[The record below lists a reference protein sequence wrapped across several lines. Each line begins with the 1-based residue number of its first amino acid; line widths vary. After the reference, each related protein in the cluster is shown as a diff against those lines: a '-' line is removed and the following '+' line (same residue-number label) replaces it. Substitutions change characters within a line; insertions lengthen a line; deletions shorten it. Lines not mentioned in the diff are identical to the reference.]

1 MGTTA
6 RAPQVLV
13 AAMFLAQAAGMVAI
27 VAFPALVPLFQSA
40 WALSN
45 LEVGWISGAYF
56 GGYVAAVPLTT
67 TLTDRQDPRRI
78 VLWGMAISAVGIA
91 GFAVAADGVWT
102 ATFWRFVQGIG
113 LASIY
118 MPGLRALSDAVPE
131 PMQGRA
137 VAFFSASFSVGNA
150 ASFFLAGELAA
161 AFGWQLGLG
170 LLALGP
176 LAGAALVAAFLPP
189 RPVRHRMAATPL
201 FNFRPVFANRP
212 ALAYVLAYVAHNAE
226 STAVRTFAV
235 ALLVANQAHQ
245 VATATGTAWIP
256 TTIVAAMNLLGL
268 PAIVLGNE
276 LARRYGRLR
285 VLTLVAASSA
295 VVGLA
300 LGVASAAPAALLV
313 ALLLLYG
320 VAVPADVGTIN
331 AGVVAAA
338 RPEQRGATL
347 AVHAL
352 LGFVGA
358 IAGPVLFGWV
368 LDVAG
373 GGTFQMAW
381 IAAFLVQ
388 AGIVALGPL
397 ALLALDRGRPGT

>member
-1 MGTTA
+1 MSSTG
-6 RAPQVLV
+6 RQPHLLV
-13 AAMFLAQAAGMVAI
+13 AAMSLAQAAGMVAI
-27 VAFPALVPLFQSA
+27 VAFPALVPLFQST

-45 LEVGWISGAYF
+45 LEIGWISGAYF
-56 GGYVAAVPLTT
+56 AGYVVAVPLAT
-67 TLTDRQDPRRI
+67 TLTDRRDPRRI
-78 VLWGMAISAVGIA
+78 VLWGMAVSAIGIA

-102 ATFWRFVQGIG
+102 AALWRFVQGMG
-113 LASIY
+113 LACIY

-161 AFGWQLGLG
+161 AFGWQIGLG

-176 LAGAALVAAFLPP
+176 LAGAALIGAFLPP
-189 RPVRHRMAATPL
+189 RHVRHRTAATPL
-201 FNFRPVFANRP
+201 FNVRPVLANRP
-212 ALAYVLAYVAHNAE
+212 ALAYVLAYVVHNAE
-226 STAVRTFAV
+226 SSSVRTFAV
-235 ALLVANQAHQ
+235 ALLAANQAHQ
-245 VATATGTAWIP
+245 VAAAAGTAWSP
-256 TTIVAAMNLLGL
+256 TTIVAAANLLGL

-285 VLTLVAASSA
+285 VLTLVATSSA
-295 VVGLA
+295 AVGLA
-300 LGVASAAPAALLV
+300 LGAASTAPTALLV

-320 VAVPADVGTIN
+320 IAVPADVGAIN

-338 RPEQRGATL
+338 TPEHRGATL

-358 IAGPVLFGWV
+358 VASPVLFGGV
-368 LDVAG
+368 LDLAG
-373 GGTFQMAW
+373 GGAAQTAW